1 MNGDNNEKQ
10 KILEEI
16 KTFEIENEHMLSNI
30 TRLKSGNKRLRLE
43 FAVLLEKLEKLSKE
57 QERNNI
63 DELPTLKNLTKDLNI
78 ATDNVLEYILDNV
91 SKPSE
96 QKKQE
101 FLDSFIQ
108 QQTEALNNIN
118 AEKNNINIKDK
129 LKQIVLEAA
138 LLNSKSKP
146 NSSNRTRGPGSRGGR
161 KRKIANDL
169 ADKKDG
175 ISDEEG
181 KTKKLKK
188 RKQSLTKIVPENES
202 ESLNENPINN
212 EIVKNP
218 FDLFCFKN
226 KDNNLTED
234 ELKNEWEKLDTEVK
248 KNYEE
253 EFTSIVDA
261 NHINVHENTVQSE
274 NELDEPSDEENNEQ
288 SVLNEEEVE
297 DEEAGEAEEDD
308 DNEKVNDKLDSE
320 SVIFKNDNATSDIH
334 EDSNASDAEEE
345 ELEEV
350 EDEEEDNDNDDDEED
365 NDDEKEIEKTE
376 QSDVERSDSASE
388 EDISIEKDDAK
399 INSSHTENSDSQIYD
414 DSNIDLSQNE

>member
-78 ATDNVLEYILDNV
+78 ATDNVLEYILDSV

-108 QQTEALNNIN
+108 QQTEALKNIT

-202 ESLNENPINN
+202 ENLNENPINN
-212 EIVKNP
+212 ETVKNP

-226 KDNNLTED
+226 KDNSLTED

-248 KNYEE
+248 KTYEE

-288 SVLNEEEVE
+288 SVLNEGEVE
-297 DEEAGEAEEDD
+297 NEEGEEEEEEED
-308 DNEKVNDKLDSE
+308 DNEKVNEKLDSE
-320 SVIFKNDNATSDIH
+320 SVILKNDNETSDIH

-345 ELEEV
+345 ELEEG
-350 EDEEEDNDNDDDEED
+350 EEEEE
-365 NDDEKEIEKTE
+365 EGEGE
-376 QSDVERSDSASE
+376 
-388 EDISIEKDDAK
+388 
-399 INSSHTENSDSQIYD
+399 
-414 DSNIDLSQNE
+414 